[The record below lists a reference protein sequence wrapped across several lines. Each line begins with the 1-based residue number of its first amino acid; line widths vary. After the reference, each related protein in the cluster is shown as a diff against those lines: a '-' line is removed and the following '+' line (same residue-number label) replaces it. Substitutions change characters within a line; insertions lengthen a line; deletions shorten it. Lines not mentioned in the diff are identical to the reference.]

1 MPKVTVTGNT
11 DEGPSSGFI
20 KPDEVLNTDRF
31 TDFSTVTSRG
41 FSQLTRAKRHGRW
54 WMLKGLKE
62 QYREDAVY
70 RALLQKEYEITSQL
84 QHPMVVSAFSFE
96 DVEGL
101 GPCIVME
108 WIEGVTLR
116 EWLSQGSHT
125 RKQRRHVADMLTEA
139 LAYVHSRQ
147 TQHRD
152 LKPSNIMLTHEG
164 HNLKLID
171 FGLSDTDSH
180 AILKESVGTAG
191 YVAPEGPSD
200 IYSLGC
206 ILRELRTGCMSG
218 RVVRKCCASLDR
230 RYTNVATVQRD
241 LHRCWHW
248 TPWAL
253 LIASLAILPA
263 AIYLTPLIYRSLSLI
278 THPSSLTPAPTVQDD
293 LQSPHLPPLT
303 PDSIIS
309 FADEKVKAICV
320 DHWDTNGDGEL
331 NMGEAYAVTDLG
343 EVFKENEAITSFDE
357 LQYFTG
363 LTNVGKCAFLNC
375 SRLISV
381 KIPNSV
387 TSIEEWAFNGCTVLK
402 SIFIPA
408 NVKSIYYSFNACVFM
423 EQIIVDPEN
432 TVYDSRNGC
441 NAIIETAT
449 NKLIAGCQATQIPD
463 GIETI
468 GVAAFEGRW
477 AMKEMAIPET
487 VTSIEHSAFNW
498 CDGLTSITLPASV
511 STIDWGAFDNCNSLT
526 TVRCNMKTPPTIID
540 NVFSNRTNATL
551 YVPKGCRTAYE
562 AADYWKEFN
571 TVKEF
576 TPSSSIT
583 FADPKVKAI
592 CGAHWDTNGD
602 GELSRAEA
610 AAVTSLGDVFKGNTQ
625 ITSFDELQFFTGLI
639 IIGDDAFRGCSG
651 LASVKIPNSVT
662 SIGEWSFDGCSGLTS
677 ILIPANVTNIYGN
690 SFVSCAVME
699 QMSVDPSNTVYDS
712 RNGCNAIIETA
723 TNKLVVGC
731 QTTQIPYGITAIG
744 DAAFWGRWGIKQIVI
759 SETVTTIGVNAFIF
773 CTSLSSITLPAS
785 VSSIGNGAF
794 NSCRKLVCVQCKM
807 KTPPAITED
816 VFSNRA
822 NATLLVPKGSRH
834 RYETA
839 DYWKEFKEI
848 KEF

>member
-1 MPKVTVTGNT
+1 MAIVTVTGNS
-11 DEGPSSGFI
+11 DNGPTSGFI
-20 KPDEVLNTDRF
+20 KPQEVLNSDQF
-31 TDFSTVTSRG
+31 TDFTTVPSRG

-62 QYREDAVY
+62 QYREDSVY
-70 RALLQKEYEITSQL
+70 RALLQKEYEITCQL
-84 QHPMVVSAFSFE
+84 QHPMVAFVFSLE
-96 DVEGL
+96 EVAGL
-101 GPCIVME
+101 GLCIVME
-108 WIEGVTLR
+108 WIEGMTLR
-116 EWLSQGSHT
+116 EWLTEGHHT
-125 RKQRRHVADMLTEA
+125 RKQRRHVADMLTEV

-152 LKPSNIMLTHEG
+152 LKPSNIMLTHDG
-164 HNLKLID
+164 QNLKLID

-180 AILKESVGTAG
+180 AVLKESVGTEG
-191 YVAPEGPSD
+191 YTAPEGPSD

-206 ILRELRTGCMSG
+206 ILLELRLGGASAI
-218 RVVRKCCASLDR
+218 VIRKCCAPLSQ
-230 RYTNVATVQRD
+230 RYTDTAAIQED
-241 LHRCWHW
+241 LHRSWQW
-248 TPWAL
+248 PLRILLILGLAL
-253 LIASLAILPA
+253 LLAGAWLWSHPQTFNDLLKVFHSDNNTHIQVEIDQPN
-263 AIYLTPLIYRSLSLI
+263 AII
-278 THPSSLTPAPTVQDD
+278 D
-293 LQSPHLPPLT
+293 
-303 PDSIIS
+303 
-309 FADEKVKAICV
+309 FADPNVKAICIA
-320 DHWDTNGDGEL
+320 HWDTNGDGEL
-331 NMGEAYAVTDLG
+331 SRAEAAAVSDISS
-343 EVFKENEAITSFDE
+343 VFNENKEITLFDE
-357 LQYFTG
+357 LQYFIG
-363 LTNVGKCAFLNC
+363 LTSIEDSAFLGC
-375 SRLISV
+375 SGLTSIT
-381 KIPNSV
+381 IPNSV
-387 TSIEEWAFNGCTVLK
+387 TSIGDWSFTHCSALL
-402 SIFIPA
+402 SIIIPA
-408 NVKSIYYSFNACVFM
+408 NVTNIGFGVFAGCNSMISMTVDAGNNAF
-423 EQIIVDPEN
+423 
-432 TVYDSRNGC
+432 DSRNGC
-441 NAIIETAT
+441 NAIIQTST
-449 NKLIAGCQATQIPD
+449 NTLIAGCQNMTIPEGVTTIKD
-463 GIETI
+463 WAMNGIGTLTSVVFPNSLNSI
-468 GVAAFEGRW
+468 GVGAFSYCW
-477 AMKEMAIPET
+477 
-487 VTSIEHSAFNW
+487 S
-498 CDGLTSITLPASV
+498 LTSITIPANVTS
-511 STIDWGAFDNCNSLT
+511 IGDKAFEGAALT
-526 TVRCNMKTPPTIID
+526 TVKVENSVPVPIKENTFPSPA
-540 NVFSNRTNATL
+540 NATL
-551 YVPKGCRTAYE
+551 YVPAGSKAAYE
-562 AADYWKEFN
+562 SARFWKEFN

-592 CGAHWDTNGD
+592 CVAHWDTNGD

-834 RYETA
+834 RYKTA